1 MLRLLRETCSLTA
14 PSSSSS
20 SKSHIEPDLDR
31 TESDAGILAI
41 SMKLRF
47 VPILNYLGKVDE

>member
-14 PSSSSS
+14 LSSSS